1 MTVGY
6 KVNLNQRTVITACL
20 FLFGLLIIG
29 AFNLYAGLNLQNP
42 QIQIQ
47 GQENDDVKTT
57 NNINTIE
64 SNSTANISGI
74 KSEDINNHFT
84 ISCSDFKKL
93 YEAIHALNIG
103 KEVSEGRINQSTL
116 DGVESIFNM
125 YAGKCPQLDEFEFE

>member
-1 MTVGY
+1 MTVRY
-6 KVNLNQRTVITACL
+6 KVNLNQRTLITVSL

-42 QIQIQ
+42 QIQ

-64 SNSTANISGI
+64 SNSTANVSSI

>member
-1 MTVGY
+1 LAVY
-6 KVNLNQRTVITACL
+6 KVNVNQRTLITVSL

-29 AFNLYAGLNLQNP
+29 AFNLYAGLNLLNP
-42 QIQIQ
+42 QIQ
-47 GQENDDVKTT
+47 GQKNNELKTT

-64 SNSTANISGI
+64 SNSTANVSGI
-74 KSEDINNHFT
+74 MSEDINNHFT

>member
-1 MTVGY
+1 
-6 KVNLNQRTVITACL
+6 VITACL

-29 AFNLYAGLNLQNP
+29 AFSLYAGLNLQNP
-42 QIQIQ
+42 QIQ
-47 GQENDDVKTT
+47 GQEKDDVKTT

-64 SNSTANISGI
+64 SNSTANVSGI
-74 KSEDINNHFT
+74 KSEDISNHFT

>member
-1 MTVGY
+1 MAVY
-6 KVNLNQRTVITACL
+6 KVNVNQRTLITVSL

-29 AFNLYAGLNLQNP
+29 AFNLYAGLNLLNP
-42 QIQIQ
+42 QIQ
-47 GQENDDVKTT
+47 GQKNNDLKTT

-64 SNSTANISGI
+64 SNSTANVSGI
-74 KSEDINNHFT
+74 MSEDISNHFT

>member
-1 MTVGY
+1 LAVGY
-6 KVNLNQRTVITACL
+6 KVNVNQRTLITVSL

-29 AFNLYAGLNLQNP
+29 AFNLYAGLNLLNP
-42 QIQIQ
+42 QIQ
-47 GQENDDVKTT
+47 GQKNNDLKTT
-57 NNINTIE
+57 NNIITIE
-64 SNSTANISGI
+64 SNSTANVSGI
-74 KSEDINNHFT
+74 MSEDINNHFT

>member
-1 MTVGY
+1 LAVY
-6 KVNLNQRTVITACL
+6 KVNVNQRTLITVSL

-29 AFNLYAGLNLQNP
+29 AFNLYAGLNLLNP
-42 QIQIQ
+42 QIQ
-47 GQENDDVKTT
+47 GQKNNDLKTT

-64 SNSTANISGI
+64 SNSTANVSGI
-74 KSEDINNHFT
+74 MSEDINNHFT

>member
-1 MTVGY
+1 MAVGY
-6 KVNLNQRTVITACL
+6 KVNVNQRTLITVSL

-29 AFNLYAGLNLQNP
+29 AFNLYAGLNLLNP
-42 QIQIQ
+42 QIQ
-47 GQENDDVKTT
+47 GQKNNDLKTT

-64 SNSTANISGI
+64 SNSTANVSGI

>member
-1 MTVGY
+1 MAVGY
-6 KVNLNQRTVITACL
+6 KVNVNQRTLITVSL

-29 AFNLYAGLNLQNP
+29 AFNLYAGPNLQNP
-42 QIQIQ
+42 QIQ

-64 SNSTANISGI
+64 SNSTANVSSI

>member
-1 MTVGY
+1 LTVGY
-6 KVNLNQRTVITACL
+6 KVNLNQRTLITVSL

-42 QIQIQ
+42 QIQ
-47 GQENDDVKTT
+47 GQENNDVKTT
-57 NNINTIE
+57 KKINTLE
-64 SNSTANISGI
+64 SNSSANISG
-74 KSEDINNHFT
+74 KMSEDINNHFS

-93 YEAIHALNIG
+93 FEAIHALNIG

>member
-1 MTVGY
+1 M
-6 KVNLNQRTVITACL
+6 ITACL

-42 QIQIQ
+42 QIQ

-57 NNINTIE
+57 NNSNTIE
-64 SNSTANISGI
+64 SNSTANVSSI

>member
-1 MTVGY
+1 MAVY
-6 KVNLNQRTVITACL
+6 KVNVNQRTLITVSL

-29 AFNLYAGLNLQNP
+29 AFNLYAGLNLLNP
-42 QIQIQ
+42 QIQ
-47 GQENDDVKTT
+47 GQKNNELKTT

-64 SNSTANISGI
+64 SNSTANVSGI
-74 KSEDINNHFT
+74 MSEDISNHFT

>member
-1 MTVGY
+1 M
-6 KVNLNQRTVITACL
+6 ITACL

-29 AFNLYAGLNLQNP
+29 AFSLYASLNLQNP
-42 QIQIQ
+42 QIQ

-64 SNSTANISGI
+64 SNSTANVSGI
-74 KSEDINNHFT
+74 KSEDISNHFT

>member
-1 MTVGY
+1 MGY
-6 KVNLNQRTVITACL
+6 KINLNQRTVITVSL
-20 FLFGLLIIG
+20 FLFGLLTLGI
-29 AFNLYAGLNLQNP
+29 FNLNPGLNLQNP
-42 QIQIQ
+42 QVQ
-47 GQENDDVKTT
+47 GQENDDLKTT
-57 NNINTIE
+57 NKINTLE
-64 SNSTANISGI
+64 SNSAANNSGMM
-74 KSEDINNHFT
+74 SEDINNHFT

>member
-1 MTVGY
+1 M
-6 KVNLNQRTVITACL
+6 ITACL

>member
-1 MTVGY
+1 MGD
-6 KVNLNQRTVITACL
+6 KVNLNQRTLITLSL
-20 FLFGLLIIG
+20 FLLGLLIIG
-29 AFNLYAGLNLQNP
+29 AFNLYAGLNLLNP
-42 QIQIQ
+42 QIQ
-47 GQENDDVKTT
+47 GQENDDLKTT
-57 NNINTIE
+57 NNINTLE
-64 SNSTANISGI
+64 SNSTANNSGI
-74 KSEDINNHFT
+74 ISEDINNHFT

>member
-1 MTVGY
+1 MGY
-6 KVNLNQRTVITACL
+6 KVNLNQRSLIIL
-20 FLFGLLIIG
+20 SLSLFGLLIIG
-29 AFNLYAGLNLQNP
+29 AFNLYAGLNLLNP
-42 QIQIQ
+42 QIQ
-47 GQENDDVKTT
+47 GQKNDDLKTT
-57 NNINTIE
+57 NNINTLE
-64 SNSTANISGI
+64 SNSTANNSGI
-74 KSEDINNHFT
+74 MSEDINNHFT

>member
-1 MTVGY
+1 MGY
-6 KVNLNQRTVITACL
+6 KVNINQRTLITVSL

-29 AFNLYAGLNLQNP
+29 AFNLYAGLNLLNP
-42 QIQIQ
+42 QIQ
-47 GQENDDVKTT
+47 GQKNDGLKATD
-57 NNINTIE
+57 NANTLA
-64 SNSTANISGI
+64 SNSSANISGI

-103 KEVSEGRINQSTL
+103 NEVAEGRINQSTL

-125 YAGKCPQLDEFEFE
+125 YAGNCTQLDEFEFE